1 MLQPGY
7 SDIDPDTD
15 YVNDFPVATY
25 AMLNTFFLGTSPV
38 ITPEKID
45 WVTEVLDNFMAAVT
59 INR

>member
-15 YVNDFPVATY
+15 YKSEYPNATT

-38 ITPEKID
+38 ITPEKIH
-45 WVTEVLDNFMAAVT
+45 WITEVLDKFVASHYNQ
-59 INR
+59 